1 MLRRFMIPL
10 IDLQPA
16 LGAIRAEIDAAIA
29 VVNDSA
35 VFLRGLQ
42 TKAFEEEWAAY
53 CGQKY
58 CVTCNSGTDALTLAA
73 AGLEMKRAKVQAN
86 TLSLTAIGLERGGA
100 KVMVQDVDSSGRCCM
115 PDNQTVPVL
124 LYGRVPS
131 KAETSSI
138 LFDAA
143 HAHGWK
149 PPPHATVCW
158 SFYPTKSLGALG
170 DGGAVTTN
178 DSQLAQEMRALSGRD
193 DQFHGERQITS
204 RMDEIQAAILRVK
217 LRHLDDWIA
226 QRRSLAC
233 RYRQRLPSSVESVSV
248 DEGDLHHLFVVRVPN
263 RSALLNYLT
272 TAGVA
277 AKIHF
282 PIPLHHHKGGWYD
295 SSLVCPVAER
305 WCDSVLS
312 LPCYP
317 GLSADAVD
325 YICDVVDHFE
335 ADAEIPVPRN

>member
-1 MLRRFMIPL
+1 MKSFTASRNQHLWSKEDTSCLPRLAWDPSILFERLNGAKKVAPVFETGLSSLRYRQPKDARKTVSDAWTFHDSL

-29 VVNDSA
+29 AVNDSA

-42 TKAFEEEWAAY
+42 TTAFEEEWAAY

-100 KVMVQDVDSSGRCCM
+100 KVIVQDVDSSGRCRM

-149 PPPHATVCW
+149 PPPHATACW

-178 DSQLAQEMRALSGRD
+178 DSQLAREMRALSGRD

-226 QRRSLAC
+226 QGGRSRAAIVNGC
-233 RYRQRLPSSVESVSV
+233 RLQLSRFQWM
-248 DEGDLHHLFVVRVPN
+248 
-263 RSALLNYLT
+263 
-272 TAGVA
+272 
-277 AKIHF
+277 
-282 PIPLHHHKGGWYD
+282 KG
-295 SSLVCPVAER
+295 
-305 WCDSVLS
+305 
-312 LPCYP
+312 
-317 GLSADAVD
+317 
-325 YICDVVDHFE
+325 ICTICLWFAYQTGPHS
-335 ADAEIPVPRN
+335 

>member
-1 MLRRFMIPL
+1 MGSLLRTKVLRHVQQRNRCVDARGRRPGNEACESAGEHAFVDGDRF
-10 IDLQPA
+10 
-16 LGAIRAEIDAAIA
+16 GTRRCKG
-29 VVNDSA
+29 DSP
-35 VFLRGLQ
+35 G
-42 TKAFEEEWAAY
+42 
-53 CGQKY
+53 CGFVRPMSQ
-58 CVTCNSGTDALTLAA
+58 
-73 AGLEMKRAKVQAN
+73 
-86 TLSLTAIGLERGGA
+86 
-100 KVMVQDVDSSGRCCM
+100 

-149 PPPHATVCW
+149 PPPHATACW

-178 DSQLAQEMRALSGRD
+178 DSQLAREMRALSGRD

-233 RYRQRLPSSVESVSV
+233 RYRERLPSSVESVSV

-263 RSALLNYLT
+263 RTALLNYLT

-295 SSLVCPVAER
+295 LSLVCPVAER
-305 WCDSVLS
+305 WCDW
-312 LPCYP
+312 C
-317 GLSADAVD
+317 
-325 YICDVVDHFE
+325 
-335 ADAEIPVPRN
+335 